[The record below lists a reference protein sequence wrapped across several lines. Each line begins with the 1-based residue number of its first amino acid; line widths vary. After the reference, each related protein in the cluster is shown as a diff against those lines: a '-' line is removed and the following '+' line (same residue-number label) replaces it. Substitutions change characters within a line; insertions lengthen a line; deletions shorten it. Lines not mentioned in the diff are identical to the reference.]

1 METVWLRNNSYGCKP
16 ILWHD
21 TRFLNYILRSVAGYY
36 APIAGWEGNIYIFQV
51 ESAYDIGER
60 EISVFRMVHFANL

>member
-1 METVWLRNNSYGCKP
+1 MVVNQSFGMIRGSFIYYAP
-16 ILWHD
+16 IG
-21 TRFLNYILRSVAGYY
+21 GYY
-36 APIAGWEGNIYIFQV
+36 APIAGLEGNIYIFQV

>member
-1 METVWLRNNSYGCKP
+1 MAVKQFVWQQTNSYGSKP

-21 TRFLNYILRSVAGYY
+21 TGSFALYY
-36 APIAGWEGNIYIFQV
+36 APIAGWEGNIYIFQA

-60 EISVFRMVHFANL
+60 EISEFRMVHFANL

>member
-1 METVWLRNNSYGCKP
+1 MVVNQSFGMIRGSCT
-16 ILWHD
+16 I
-21 TRFLNYILRSVAGYY
+21 YY
-36 APIAGWEGNIYIFQV
+36 APIAGYYVPIAGLEGNIYIFQG